1 LSREGSIHANRARA
15 LAFGGVAAQYD
26 RGRPSYPQA
35 LIDAL
40 MRWAPRTVLDVGC
53 GTGKASRLLVD
64 RGCDVLGVEPDAQ
77 MAAVAR
83 DHGVSVEEGTFEAWD
98 PLQRTFDLLISG
110 QAWHWVEPGAGVAK
124 AASVLPAGGHIAVF
138 WNRGRHDAGP
148 AAALGRAYERFAPSL
163 SRPSV
168 ELRPDHERHEAHLD
182 GLMSSEH
189 FAKVE
194 ARTFPWEAVYDRAQ
208 WLDYIATHS
217 DHVLLEPTQRAALLE
232 AVGGAIDELGGSVPY
247 HFSTLLITAERVA
260 RS

>member
-1 LSREGSIHANRARA
+1 LSRGESIHANRARA

-40 MRWAPRTVLDVGC
+40 MQWAPRTVLDVGC

-64 RGCDVLGVEPDAQ
+64 RGCDVLGVEPDTK

-83 DHGVSVEEGTFEAWD
+83 DHGVSVEESTFEAWD
-98 PLQRTFDLLISG
+98 PRKRTFDLLISA
-110 QAWHWVEPGAGVAK
+110 QAWHWVEPSAGVAK
-124 AASVLPAGGHIAVF
+124 AASVLRAGGHLAIF
-138 WNRGRHDAGP
+138 WNRGRLDPGTADALAG
-148 AAALGRAYERFAPSL
+148 AYERFAPSL

-168 ELRPDHERHEAHLD
+168 ELRPDHEGHEAHLHR
-182 GLMSSEH
+182 LMSSEH
-189 FAKVE
+189 FAMVE
-194 ARTFPWEAVYDRAQ
+194 ARAFPWEAVYVRGE
-208 WLDYIATHS
+208 WLDNIATHS